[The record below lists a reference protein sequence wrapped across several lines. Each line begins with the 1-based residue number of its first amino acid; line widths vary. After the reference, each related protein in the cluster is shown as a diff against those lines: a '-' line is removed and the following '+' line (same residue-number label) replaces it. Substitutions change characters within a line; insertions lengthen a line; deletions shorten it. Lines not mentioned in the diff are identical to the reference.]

1 MSKSKLNRVAKSWI
15 AYDMGNS
22 AFATTV
28 LGAFFPLFFS
38 SYWAGGMDEITITKN
53 YTAGLTII
61 NVIILNRSQTSCIPF
76 FMIFLPIK
84 KIILILKGRYQIL
97 IW

>member
-22 AFATTV
+22 AFAPTV

-61 NVIILNRSQTSCIPF
+61 NVIILIMMPIIGPNPKTKSTNFAEF
-76 FMIFLPIK
+76 FVCPNS
-84 KIILILKGRYQIL
+84 
-97 IW
+97 

>member
-38 SYWAGGMDEITITKN
+38 SYWVGGMDEITITKN

-61 NVIILNRSQTSCIPF
+61 NVIILIMMPIIGAITDVRSLTKTF
-76 FMIFLPIK
+76 F
-84 KIILILKGRYQIL
+84 ILL
-97 IW
+97 IMVNGS